1 MRPIHEH
8 EINHKRAARFR
19 VWGRFRCLK
28 FVAFALIGPA
38 VAALTLLTEQSA
50 RTAHPD
56 LLVVV
61 GLGYWFGLAT
71 FVVLGRAP

>member
-8 EINHKRAARFR
+8 EINHKRAARFK
-19 VWGRFRCLK
+19 VWGPFRRPIFAVFTLVGPS
-28 FVAFALIGPA
+28 VAGLIS
-38 VAALTLLTEQSA
+38 LTEQSA
-50 RTAHPD
+50 RTTHPE